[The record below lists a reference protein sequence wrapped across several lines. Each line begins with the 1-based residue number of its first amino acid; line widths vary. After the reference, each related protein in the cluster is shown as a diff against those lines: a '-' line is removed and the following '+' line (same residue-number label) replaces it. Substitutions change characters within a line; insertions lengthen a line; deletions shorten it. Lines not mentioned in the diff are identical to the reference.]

1 MSMYYLATT
10 AYIKTIISKSK
21 FAFKVMFFYGGSFEV
36 EERALDLESEDLGL
50 SPDSATH

>member
-1 MSMYYLATT
+1 
-10 AYIKTIISKSK
+10 
-21 FAFKVMFFYGGSFEV
+21 MFFYGGSFEEV